1 MFIAKTP
8 LRISFCGGGSD
19 MENYYS
25 KSKGCVLAWTID
37 KYVYAFSNQRF
48 EYEFKIIY
56 SKVEVVKNLNDIINK
71 LAKNTLKFMDIK
83 SNFELSTISDIP
95 GGSGLGSSS
104 AYVISL
110 LKTISSFKKE
120 QLNSYQ
126 LAEYASN
133 IEINLSNE
141 PIGKQDQYACAFG
154 GLNYFEFYENSV
166 QVNKINVSKE
176 FQNDLENHLILVY
189 TGVNRHS
196 GDILKEQQ
204 MNNNYDHLQELVK
217 STEMLYKNFYNE
229 DHSSLGAVLHNN
241 WMLKKQFASNIT
253 NSNFDKFYL
262 EALNFGAEGGKIL
275 GAGGGGFFL
284 FYVKP
289 NNKSK
294 FIEFIDS
301 RKLKILD
308 FKFSSSS
315 PEAIEI

>member
-48 EYEFKIIY
+48 EDEFKIIY

-204 MNNNYDHLQELVK
+204 MNNNYDHLKELVK

-308 FKFSSSS
+308 FKFSNSS